1 MKLAAD
7 KIFIN
12 DKAYTMEAEG
22 VCKEAIVIK
31 DGKFAYVGT
40 NEEKWCTISLELIS
54 PNINFKINGELI
66 TDYEIK

>member
-7 KIFIN
+7 KVFIN
-12 DKAYTMEAEG
+12 AKAYTMEAEG

-40 NEEKWCTISLELIS
+40 NEEALEKYEAAEVIDMMLTIEAGTQ
-54 PNINFKINGELI
+54 NVDER
-66 TDYEIK
+66 

>member
-12 DKAYTMEAEG
+12 AKAYTMEAEG

-31 DGKFAYVGT
+31 DGKFD
-40 NEEKWCTISLELIS
+40 EISALARE
-54 PNINFKINGELI
+54 
-66 TDYEIK
+66 YIKAVY